1 MIAIDIWLEWL
12 IDYNSGAKARDHP
25 YKNEATIMQLREF
38 ESRWN
43 SSAKITKINGRVE
56 ISLIMRKMN

>member
-12 IDYNSGAKARDHP
+12 IDYNNGAKIGYYP
-25 YKNEATIMQLREF
+25 YKNEGTIMQLREF

-43 SSAKITKINGRVE
+43 SSAKITKINDRVE
-56 ISLIMRKMN
+56 ISLIMRKRN

>member
-12 IDYNSGAKARDHP
+12 IDYNSGAKVRDYP